1 MQSMCIMWKYEPIS
15 ANYLTNI
22 YIHTH
27 TKVITF
33 MFLVKESYGKP
44 RHILKSRDTTL
55 VR

>member
-1 MQSMCIMWKYEPIS
+1 MQSMCIMWKYESIS

-27 TKVITF
+27 KGNYIYVP
-33 MFLVKESYGKP
+33 VKESYGKP